1 MNKALEPEAGW
12 GREPCTKSL
21 RAPAEVQTA
30 PGLWEDQGRAQHTV
44 GVHGSGCGGAAG
56 AATHPSP
63 GPEARR
69 VTRSP
74 RGSRALAGRGARRQ
88 WPSLPYRPQ
97 PRKHSPEFPSCLSG
111 QLRHGGVTPGGPS
124 TPAPGDLGSQ
134 SWCQPAA
141 WSWASQLTLGA
152 SVTASVKW
160 REGRKLE
167 LRVFVASKS

>member
-1 MNKALEPEAGW
+1 MGPGAMHEEPAGSRRSADSPW
-12 GREPCTKSL
+12 AVGGPGPRTAHSRCSRIGLRRSGR
-21 RAPAEVQTA
+21 
-30 PGLWEDQGRAQHTV
+30 
-44 GVHGSGCGGAAG
+44 SG
-56 AATHPSP
+56 HPSP

-74 RGSRALAGRGARRQ
+74 RRSWALAGRGARRQ
-88 WPSLPYRPQ
+88 WASLPYRPQ

-134 SWCQPAA
+134 SWCQLAA